1 MHIAAR
7 LMPAL
12 GLYFTS
18 AAPAPVLGQ
27 PALPEADPRVPVSD
41 IVPQRSQAQSQAPS
55 QPQSQPQSQPH
66 SQALSAGQT
75 DTIDQAR
82 SAEGAASDWIE
93 ASIPAAPAWQA
104 ETNFDVASRRRIEAE
119 AQAHPLDVAP
129 EPDPGDATPR
139 VAISLRAT
147 SPELAIVPESHRES
161 AKRIQEEITH
171 FSRQTIKKMEDEL
184 ASQID
189 LIKRDPTQPSLAK
202 LTELAWKMAAAF
214 SASMFMMMACS
225 HMDFR
230 RSMPKWSA
238 ASKSSMEFYIN

>member
-7 LMPAL
+7 LMPVL
-12 GLYFTS
+12 GLYFSS

-41 IVPQRSQAQSQAPS
+41 IVPQRSQAQSQVPS
-55 QPQSQPQSQPH
+55 QPHPQPH
-66 SQALSAGQT
+66 SQPLLAGQT
-75 DTIDQAR
+75 DTIDQAL
-82 SAEGAASDWIE
+82 SAEGAASGWIE
-93 ASIPAAPAWQA
+93 ASIPADPSWQA
-104 ETNFDVASRRRIEAE
+104 GTNFDVASRRRIEAE

-184 ASQID
+184 ASLID
-189 LIKRDPTQPSLAK
+189 LLKRDSSQPPLAK
-202 LTELAWKMAAAF
+202 LTELARKMAAY
-214 SASMFMMMACS
+214 
-225 HMDFR
+225 
-230 RSMPKWSA
+230 RSEVVLHPEGTR
-238 ASKSSMEFYIN
+238 MEELRQRMIERKK

>member
-7 LMPAL
+7 LMPVL

-55 QPQSQPQSQPH
+55 QPHSQPH
-66 SQALSAGQT
+66 SQALLAGHT
-75 DTIDQAR
+75 DTIDQAL

-93 ASIPAAPAWQA
+93 ASISATPAWQA

-119 AQAHPLDVAP
+119 AQAHPLGVAP

-147 SPELAIVPESHRES
+147 SPELAIVPESHRER
-161 AKRIQEEITH
+161 AKRLQEEIMH

-189 LIKRDPTQPSLAK
+189 LLKRDSSQPPLAK
-202 LTELAWKMAAAF
+202 LTELARKMAAY
-214 SASMFMMMACS
+214 
-225 HMDFR
+225 
-230 RSMPKWSA
+230 RSEVVLHPEGTR
-238 ASKSSMEFYIN
+238 MEELRQRMIERMK

>member
-1 MHIAAR
+1 MERPMHIAAR
-7 LMPAL
+7 LMPVL
-12 GLYFTS
+12 GLYFSS

-41 IVPQRSQAQSQAPS
+41 IVPQRSQAQSQVPS
-55 QPQSQPQSQPH
+55 QPHPQPH
-66 SQALSAGQT
+66 SQPLLAGQT

-82 SAEGAASDWIE
+82 AAEGAASGWIE

-104 ETNFDVASRRRIEAE
+104 ETIFDVASRRRIEAE
-119 AQAHPLDVAP
+119 AQAHPLDVAL

-147 SPELAIVPESHRES
+147 SPELAIVPESHRER

-184 ASQID
+184 ASLID
-189 LIKRDPTQPSLAK
+189 LLKRDSSQPPLAK
-202 LTELAWKMAAAF
+202 LTELARKMAAY
-214 SASMFMMMACS
+214 
-225 HMDFR
+225 
-230 RSMPKWSA
+230 RSEVVLHPEGTR
-238 ASKSSMEFYIN
+238 MEELRQRMIERMK